1 MRTGPLRR
9 LPIGIVADAVSADDA
24 VVVHAVNV
32 EWGQA
37 SASALVCL
45 ERDEGARFV
54 KAPSA
59 PVLWLSV

>member
-1 MRTGPLRR
+1 M
-9 LPIGIVADAVSADDA
+9 ADVVSVIAA

-37 SASALVCL
+37 SASALVVRR
-45 ERDEGARFV
+45 EDVRFV

-59 PVLWLSV
+59 PGL